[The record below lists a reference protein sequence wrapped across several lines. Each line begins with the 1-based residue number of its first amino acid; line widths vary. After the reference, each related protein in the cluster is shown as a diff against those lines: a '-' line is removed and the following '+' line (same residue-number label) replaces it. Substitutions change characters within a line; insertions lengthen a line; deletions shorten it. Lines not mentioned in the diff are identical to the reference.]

1 MENLDTCQIH
11 ANMITRLQS
20 DVIEVRTNNNII
32 IKKLDEL
39 SNKIDTAT
47 KIKLVRKGEV
57 ASGDYHL
64 PELILDMHTKMDEL
78 TNEIKKSEITKEKVL
93 EIVDKYKVE
102 INDIFEEYKESE
114 IDDKV
119 SKTNNKLQ
127 LILTIGTIISML
139 FSSISIFFSIHK

>member
-11 ANMITRLQS
+11 ANMITKLQS
-20 DVIEVRTNNNII
+20 DVIGIMTNNNTII
-32 IKKLDEL
+32 RKLDEL

-47 KIKLVRKGEV
+47 KVKLVRKGEV

-78 TNEIKKSEITKEKVL
+78 TNEIKKSEMTKEKVL
-93 EIVDKYKVE
+93 AIVEQYKEE
-102 INDIFEEYKESE
+102 INNIFEEYKESE
-114 IDDKV
+114 VNDKV

-139 FSSISIFFSIHK
+139 FASISMFFSMNK